1 MEIAG
6 GFLCTWVFFPG
17 SRRVPFQSVS
27 ARSPPGV
34 ENRGNGEQPGASL
47 PL

>member
-6 GFLCTWVFFPG
+6 GFLRSWVSFPG
-17 SRRVPFQSVS
+17 SRWVPFQSVS
-27 ARSPPGV
+27 ARSPPVVG
-34 ENRGNGEQPGASL
+34 NRGNGEQPGASL